1 MDLRFVGSRRWY
13 VVVVV
18 ALRSELFLATR
29 EGASQR
35 GAYYCTA
42 ADSCAPAGQQESLLQ
57 VVQPQLHRGASSRSS
72 SPGVS
77 ELFEK
82 AAVGDVE
89 RSEGALWE
97 PKRAAVVEL
106 EFRKADVSASRRQ
119 DRGGAGAH
127 AVAGHLGPL
136 WPMVGLVQAVGLIW
150 QWCDSALPNVLHSYS
165 APASDPYYSLPSS
178 SPAGEAA
185 AAAAAATPESP
196 AWTLMLLATRVILQV
211 VSITATILM
220 IWCAIPCFCS
230 LLTRRKR
237 REWAPAMWIPPDFVE
252 EDTLGENPVVAETP
266 SQLDIDVLALNSLY
280 S

>member
-1 MDLRFVGSRRWY
+1 MDLRFGWSRRWY

-35 GAYYCTA
+35 GAYYCAA
-42 ADSCAPAGQQESLLQ
+42 ADSCAPAGQEESLLQ
-57 VVQPQLHRGASSRSS
+57 VVQPQLHRSASSRSS
-72 SPGVS
+72 EAPRVS
-77 ELFEK
+77 ELVEK
-82 AAVGDVE
+82 AALGDVE
-89 RSEGALWE
+89 RSEVLWE

-106 EFRKADVSASRRQ
+106 EWKADVSASRRQ
-119 DRGGAGAH
+119 ERGGAGAH

-136 WPMVGLVQAVGLIW
+136 WPIVGLVQAVGLIW

-165 APASDPYYSLPSS
+165 APKSDPYYSLPSS
-178 SPAGEAA
+178 SPAGETAA

-196 AWTLMLLATRVILQV
+196 AWTALMLLATRAILQV
-211 VSITATILM
+211 VSIAATILM

-237 REWAPAMWIPPDFVE
+237 REWEPAMWIPPDFVE
-252 EDTLGENPVVAETP
+252 DTLGENPVGETP